1 MSSFASVRPKAATA
15 NGEARTRSVFTPLG
29 LHWTGVGLLALVNI
43 YFLAQMAFLWE
54 KASSRN
60 ADAISQQRI
69 ALKTAEIAAQPLR
82 GLDAKLALATT
93 QADTFYKDRLPAA
106 GSEMLTELGVL
117 TKRTGVRLVRVS
129 YDPQAVLPGSTGEL
143 AEVQMDAS
151 LSGDYRPLVLFI
163 NSLERDKM
171 FFVIKG
177 VTLTGQKSG
186 TVNLRLALST
196 YLRGGAALDL
206 PTAETTPA
214 ASGGPGQ

>member
-1 MSSFASVRPKAATA
+1 MSSSNSPRAANA
-15 NGEARTRSVFTPLG
+15 NGDGRARSLFSALG
-29 LHWTGVGLLALVNI
+29 LHWAGVAVLALVNV
-43 YFLAQMAFLWE
+43 YFLAQMAFLWQQ
-54 KASSRN
+54 ASSRS

-93 QADTFYKDRLPAA
+93 QADTFYKDRLPASY
-106 GSEMLTELGVL
+106 SEMLTELGAL
-117 TKRTGVRLVRVS
+117 TKKDGVRLVRVS
-129 YDPQAVLPGSTGEL
+129 YDPQAVLPGSEGEL

-151 LSGDYRPLVLFI
+151 LSGDYRPLVMFI

-196 YLRGGAALDL
+196 YLRGGAALGP
-206 PTAETTPA
+206 PTAEAAAA